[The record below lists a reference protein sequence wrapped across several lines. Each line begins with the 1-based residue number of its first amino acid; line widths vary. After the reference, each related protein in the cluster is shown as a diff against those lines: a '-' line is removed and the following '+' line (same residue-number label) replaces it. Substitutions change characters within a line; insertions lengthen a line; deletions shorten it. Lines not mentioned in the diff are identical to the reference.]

1 VLIRLNEEVVRYLLK
16 QLVDSR
22 EKVEKY
28 LTFYEREETLSDE
41 ELKDLKNPRD
51 VQQKVKEM
59 VNGLL
64 KSWINAQHS
73 KEEQEKM
80 RKFLK

>member
-1 VLIRLNEEVVRYLLK
+1 LIRLNEEVVRYLLK
-16 QLVDSR
+16 QLVDSW

-41 ELKDLKNPRD
+41 ELKDLQNPRD

-64 KSWINAQHS
+64 KSWIDAQHS

>member
-1 VLIRLNEEVVRYLLK
+1 MLIRLDEEVVSYLLK

-64 KSWINAQHS
+64 KSWIDAQHS
-73 KEEQEKM
+73 KGEREKI
-80 RKFLK
+80 RENS